1 MTGKNKF
8 SIKHMNNFVLSIF
21 TFIIGMYITFAPN
34 VVTNMSSKQEGGFFA
49 RPDIYLKML
58 SGSLIVLA
66 ILLVIKS
73 VGKIDESRMADCK
86 FQFYLNSEIVYST
99 IALILYAVLLPL
111 IGFAVTTTAL
121 VFFLVFLF
129 AIPALR
135 DIHDTVL
142 KKREIKKLII
152 IDFFYTIILVII
164 MYLLF
169 TYLFGISLP

>member
-8 SIKHMNNFVLSIF
+8 GIKHMNNFVLSIF

-73 VGKIDESRMADCK
+73 VGKIDESRTA
-86 FQFYLNSEIVYST
+86 YLNSEIVYST